1 MQLLSNPCED
11 ETENDNRNDED
22 DSIGDEIADN
32 HFQSLPIIDTANR
45 LIVFVYS
52 VNYFIPRNSST
63 SKNDSLIWLDS

>member
-1 MQLLSNPCED
+1 MQLLSNPSED
-11 ETENDNRNDED
+11 ETENDSCNEKD

-32 HFQSLPIIDTANR
+32 HFQYLPIIDTANR